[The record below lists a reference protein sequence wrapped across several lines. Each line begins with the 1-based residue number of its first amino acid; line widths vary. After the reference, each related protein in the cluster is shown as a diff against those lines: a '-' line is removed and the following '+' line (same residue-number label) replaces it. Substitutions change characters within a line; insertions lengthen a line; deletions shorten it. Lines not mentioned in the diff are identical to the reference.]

1 LKNILNY
8 RAREEKFFLD
18 YLPDE
23 LFINLTE
30 PQRINFRKLRENH
43 LLIQKAESEIQD
55 LYSEIKEKKERIKK
69 IKYKIEGTTERPGYI
84 LKMQS
89 AKTELNKLIINF
101 SFSVS
106 IGFRSHKTKKKTNS
120 TPKLY
125 LRIQRTSREFKNIY
139 IGTEEYAKLILEE
152 LTSTSWKTIPVEIV
166 KEEIKLLYG
175 SYVRYFIWK
184 KNWNRFFKEK
194 HSLSSV
200 KDWALD
206 MGKDYLRW

>member
-1 LKNILNY
+1 MKNILNY
-8 RAREEKFFLD
+8 RARKEIFFLD

-30 PQRINFRKLRENH
+30 SQRISFRKLRENH
-43 LLIQKAESEIQD
+43 LLIQKAESEIED
-55 LYSEIKEKKERIKK
+55 LNNEIKEIKEQINK
-69 IKYKIEGTTERPGYI
+69 IKHKIEGTTERPGYM

-89 AKTELNKLIINF
+89 AETELNKLIINF

-106 IGFRSHKTKKKTNS
+106 IGFRSHKTKKKTNG

-125 LRIQRTSREFKNIY
+125 LRIQRTTREFKNIY

-152 LTSTSWKTIPVEIV
+152 LTSTSCKTIPTEIV

-184 KNWNRFFKEK
+184 KNWDEFFKEK
-194 HSLSSV
+194 HGISCV

>member
-1 LKNILNY
+1 MKNILNY
-8 RAREEKFFLD
+8 RAKEEIFFLD

-30 PQRINFRKLRENH
+30 SQRISFRKLRENH
-43 LLIQKAESEIQD
+43 LLIQKAKSEIED
-55 LYSEIKEKKERIKK
+55 LNNEIKEIKEQIKK
-69 IKYKIEGTTERPGYI
+69 IKHKIKGTTERPGYM

-89 AKTELNKLIINF
+89 AETELNKLIINF

-152 LTSTSWKTIPVEIV
+152 LTSTSCKTIPTEIV

-184 KNWNRFFKEK
+184 KNWDEFFKEK
-194 HSLSSV
+194 HGISCV

>member
-1 LKNILNY
+1 MKNILNY

-43 LLIQKAESEIQD
+43 LLIQKAESEIMD
-55 LYSEIKEKKERIKK
+55 LNNEIKEKKEHIKK
-69 IKYKIEGTTERPGYI
+69 IKHKIEGTTERPGHM

-89 AKTELNKLIINF
+89 AEDELNQLIINF

-106 IGFRSHKTKKKTNS
+106 IGFRSHKKKKKTNG

-125 LRIQRTSREFKNIY
+125 LDS
-139 IGTEEYAKLILEE
+139 
-152 LTSTSWKTIPVEIV
+152 
-166 KEEIKLLYG
+166 
-175 SYVRYFIWK
+175 
-184 KNWNRFFKEK
+184 
-194 HSLSSV
+194 
-200 KDWALD
+200 KDKQ
-206 MGKDYLRW
+206 GV

>member
-1 LKNILNY
+1 MKNILNY

-69 IKYKIEGTTERPGYI
+69 IKYKIEGTTERPGYM

-89 AKTELNKLIINF
+89 AETELNKLIINF

-152 LTSTSWKTIPVEIV
+152 LTSTSWKTIPAEIV

-184 KNWNRFFKEK
+184 KNWDEFFKEK
-194 HSLSSV
+194 HGISSV

>member
-1 LKNILNY
+1 MKNILNY
-8 RAREEKFFLD
+8 RAREEIFFLD

-30 PQRINFRKLRENH
+30 SQRISFRKLRENH
-43 LLIQKAESEIQD
+43 LLIQKAKSEIED
-55 LYSEIKEKKERIKK
+55 LNNEIKEIKEQIKK
-69 IKYKIEGTTERPGYI
+69 IKHKIEGTTERPGYM

-89 AKTELNKLIINF
+89 AET
-101 SFSVS
+101 
-106 IGFRSHKTKKKTNS
+106 
-120 TPKLY
+120 
-125 LRIQRTSREFKNIY
+125 
-139 IGTEEYAKLILEE
+139 E
-152 LTSTSWKTIPVEIV
+152 LTSTSWKTIPTEIV

-184 KNWNRFFKEK
+184 KNWDEFFKEK
-194 HSLSSV
+194 HGISSV

>member
-1 LKNILNY
+1 MKNILNY

-30 PQRINFRKLRENH
+30 NQRINFRKLRENH
-43 LLIQKAESEIQD
+43 LLIQKAESEIKD
-55 LYSEIKEKKERIKK
+55 LNSEIKERKDLIKK
-69 IKYKIEGTTERPGYI
+69 IKHKIEGTTERPGYL

-89 AKTELNKLIINF
+89 ANTELNKLIINF
-101 SFSVS
+101 SFSIS
-106 IGFRSHKTKKKTNS
+106 IGFRSHKTKNKTKG

-152 LTSTSWKTIPVEIV
+152 LTSTSWKTIPAEIV
-166 KEEIKLLYG
+166 KDEIKLLYG
-175 SYVRYFIWK
+175 SYVRHFIWK
-184 KNWNRFFKEK
+184 KNWNGFFEEK